1 MKALLAILAL
11 SMLGGCAQMTN
22 RVYCSA
28 DQRELVFVSWYARIG
43 VAAKVDGGDAKAL
56 CVR

>member
-1 MKALLAILAL
+1 MRALLAVLAM
-11 SMLGGCAQMTN
+11 SMAGCSAMTN

-43 VAAKVDGGDAKAL
+43 VAAKVEGVDAKAL
-56 CVR
+56 CAKP